1 MWMNIGFVNFAP
13 FRQPYRGI
21 MNFSL
26 AGGASNVTVK
36 NALIDALSIKS
47 RDTALYSTWQHA
59 IILCVATG
67 CTHSEDLEQQI
78 FWRR

>member
-1 MWMNIGFVNFAP
+1 
-13 FRQPYRGI
+13 

-47 RDTALYSTWQHA
+47 RDTALYST
-59 IILCVATG
+59 
-67 CTHSEDLEQQI
+67 
-78 FWRR
+78 

>member
-13 FRQPYRGI
+13 SRQLYRGI

-26 AGGASNVTVK
+26 AGGGSKITVK
-36 NALIDALSIKS
+36 NALIDALSIER
-47 RDTALYSTWQHA
+47 RDTTLYSTWQHV

-67 CTHSEDLEQQI
+67 RTHSEDLKQQI
-78 FWRR
+78 FGRR